1 MYFGKILEK
10 QIIYQKGDHF
20 HQQKQPSRGV
30 PRKRFPEN
38 MHQIYRRTPMLKSD
52 LLKSHFDM
60 RVLLYIC
67 YIFLEQLFSRTP
79 LDGCFRIKLSKL
91 WKIDAK
97 ILGTQIW
104 RHITAGLQWNLN
116 AIQLLIKIKPDFAD
130 GADFYR
136 LKKSLWFLTR

>member
-1 MYFGKILEK
+1 MRKVTILIKRSSHPEEFLGKDFLKICIKFTGEHPRRRAISVKLQNIFTEIALRHACSPVNLL
-10 QIIYQKGDHF
+10 QIF
-20 HQQKQPSRGV
+20 
-30 PRKRFPEN
+30 
-38 MHQIYRRTPMLKSD
+38 RTTFLKI
-52 LLKSHFDM
+52 K
-60 RVLLYIC
+60 
-67 YIFLEQLFSRTP
+67 FS
-79 LDGCFRIKLSKL
+79 LDGCFCIKLSKL

-104 RHITAGLQWNLN
+104 RHITVGLHWNLT